1 MQSYQA
7 RKELTM
13 FTFTFWIGLPW
24 LIIVA
29 AFLIGIIVNLI
40 NHDHVF
46 KHTERRG
53 KHEESN

>member
-1 MQSYQA
+1 
-7 RKELTM
+7 M

-29 AFLIGIIVNLI
+29 AFLVGIIVNLV

-46 KHTERRG
+46 KPRQPG
-53 KHEESN
+53 KHGGGNERWKS

>member
-1 MQSYQA
+1 
-7 RKELTM
+7 M